1 MIRWALTFV
10 LNRLIFMGLFLL
22 ALNAYTQSSTSC
34 HYGSPRSLMPVLAG
48 LPEAFKTL
56 THAFR

>member
-1 MIRWALTFV
+1 MIRWALKFI
-10 LNRLIFMGLFLL
+10 LNRLIFMLIFLM
-22 ALNAYTQSSTSC
+22 ALNAYTQSSSC
-34 HYGSPRSLMPVLAG
+34 QYGSSRSLMPALAG